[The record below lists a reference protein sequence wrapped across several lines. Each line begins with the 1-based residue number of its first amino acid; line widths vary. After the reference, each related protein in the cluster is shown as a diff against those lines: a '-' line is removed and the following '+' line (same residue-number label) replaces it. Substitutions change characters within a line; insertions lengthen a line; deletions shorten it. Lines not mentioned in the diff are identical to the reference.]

1 MTAVSDSLSASR
13 PASLTGY
20 VDGEKLRV
28 LALHAHPDDETLY
41 TGGTLAAYQAAGAQ
55 TAVLTCTLGEE
66 GEVIG
71 ETYAQLVA
79 AGGGAD
85 QLGGYRIHELTQA
98 LQALH
103 AGCPHFLGGA
113 GHFRDSGMLNTP
125 ANDHPRAFLRADP
138 DHVADLIA
146 CWIRWMRP
154 HVVLVYDDGGT
165 YGHPDHIRAHH
176 CGLLAVDKAAYTGDR
191 SIEQL
196 HEAGLYADP
205 LWQAEHRCGY
215 GGTHLYH
222 AEEPLEKEPL
232 APAWDVPLVYWMMQS
247 MSRVEAGLNTIAGAI
262 PSQWSMPAAHDTFN
276 TADNEATHTIALD
289 DAAYAAKIAALRAH
303 ATQVTVYAPTSGP
316 VSFAM
321 SNNIAQPLLRT
332 EEYRLV
338 RHPHSASA
346 VNSADIA
353 AALAHTKLSE

>member
-79 AGGGAD
+79 AGGGVD

-165 YGHPDHIRAHH
+165 YGHPDHI
-176 CGLLAVDKAAYTGDR
+176 
-191 SIEQL
+191 
-196 HEAGLYADP
+196 
-205 LWQAEHRCGY
+205 
-215 GGTHLYH
+215 
-222 AEEPLEKEPL
+222 
-232 APAWDVPLVYWMMQS
+232 
-247 MSRVEAGLNTIAGAI
+247 
-262 PSQWSMPAAHDTFN
+262 
-276 TADNEATHTIALD
+276 
-289 DAAYAAKIAALRAH
+289 
-303 ATQVTVYAPTSGP
+303 
-316 VSFAM
+316 
-321 SNNIAQPLLRT
+321 
-332 EEYRLV
+332 
-338 RHPHSASA
+338 
-346 VNSADIA
+346 
-353 AALAHTKLSE
+353 LSLIHI